1 MAAGPR
7 FTFHIGS
14 HKTGTTYLQSMF
26 KALAPALREHGVLVP
41 ECWYRKPE
49 LAGHHVLAEALT
61 QGRES
66 RLRAD
71 LAAIRDSGC
80 PEVLVSAENI
90 SLLNDAWIERLGGL
104 LDGAETR
111 FVFHCRRWS
120 DYIPS
125 HWQTLLR
132 GGYEQPFPAFYRQ
145 IIEKAADGP
154 ALNFGIKLDRFAR
167 VFGRDRVSIVSY
179 SAVLEGGGNLAA
191 HFLRTFLPE
200 AEAVAELAEREA
212 MPSRNTS
219 LPFWQAEVIR
229 GLNVLA
235 RKHGMEN
242 GGRPANWF
250 AQRSSSLALGGLE
263 QALTAAKRVVTLT
276 DTQPNLRALHESL
289 FQAWGDRLVPP
300 RPPAGFFSAGTREV
314 TFVRPSQLR
323 DPEVTRLLR
332 ALFEEYLAYVRRV
345 DQIVVQRLA
354 DAARAEQAGAA

>member
-1 MAAGPR
+1 
-7 FTFHIGS
+7 
-14 HKTGTTYLQSMF
+14 
-26 KALAPALREHGVLVP
+26 
-41 ECWYRKPE
+41 
-49 LAGHHVLAEALT
+49 
-61 QGRES
+61 
-66 RLRAD
+66 
-71 LAAIRDSGC
+71 
-80 PEVLVSAENI
+80 
-90 SLLNDAWIERLGGL
+90 
-104 LDGAETR
+104 
-111 FVFHCRRWS
+111 
-120 DYIPS
+120 
-125 HWQTLLR
+125 
-132 GGYEQPFPAFYRQ
+132 
-145 IIEKAADGP
+145 
-154 ALNFGIKLDRFAR
+154 
-167 VFGRDRVSIVSY
+167 
-179 SAVLEGGGNLAA
+179 
-191 HFLRTFLPE
+191 
-200 AEAVAELAEREA
+200 